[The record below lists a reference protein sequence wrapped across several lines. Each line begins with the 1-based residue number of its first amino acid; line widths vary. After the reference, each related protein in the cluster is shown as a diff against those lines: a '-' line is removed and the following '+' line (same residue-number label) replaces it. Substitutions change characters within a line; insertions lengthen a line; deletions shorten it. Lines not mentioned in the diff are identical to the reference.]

1 MRTFL
6 SRLLLV
12 GFLGV
17 AVFAVVQLTTGPSGA
32 IVGMTGLDA
41 DDLESETFRV
51 DAPARL
57 AIDVAGSFEEAG
69 TPASDTTLAA
79 YGWIVRHDD
88 ETVAWQMRAPRPER
102 GTLVAVRDTIT
113 LGPGTY
119 SAYFTSFGDP
129 LVRAEPRGES
139 LGDRVREFLS
149 RGGRTW
155 VGDAGRWRFLVSAV
169 GDAEIDRSPDDLDAP
184 AGVLWDGL
192 AVRDRKHPEGLL
204 HVRETARIGVR
215 AVTEITD
222 GVVADLGSIVRLGNR
237 DTVWTSRGTGVWAGG
252 SLKNRVI
259 TDSVSLAPGLYRV
272 AFETDRSHAYD
283 DWTANPP
290 WFPSNWGLRVTAGTG
305 VVGPL
310 DASDVDLP
318 IVARFACVGPDSEAT
333 ATFTLAAEA
342 DLLVVAVGE
351 ITSGTAYDYATL
363 DRRDDDGDW
372 DDVWEQE
379 DAPLSDAGGS
389 DKNRLAV
396 EALSLAP
403 GEYRLRYV
411 TDGSHDCVSGYNNG
425 GEPDD
430 GLWGAALYA
439 LDPGLDIA
447 GLGVVSTTAPTAGS
461 NDDDDTGDAPDLV
474 FPASHLLLAA
484 IDSVGNGVD
493 RAQRFTIRRSGPV
506 RVFAAG
512 EISSS
517 TRYDYAQINRADGP
531 VVWEMT
537 RANTQAAG
545 GSDFHRQY
553 IGVVRLEP
561 GTYDLR
567 YQSDGSRS
575 FGDFG
580 PDSRIL
586 WGARVYRE
594 PTPGTVGD
602 DAPPPAP
609 PAPPRP
615 LPEGVLASADVPPVL
630 VGGAAALSERAVY
643 PESARRDGVEGVV
656 SVQLIVDEYGRVVD
670 PVALGDPDSRL
681 AEAAV
686 AAVRASRFAP
696 GQQDGE
702 PVKVRFVVPVTFRL
716 R

>member
-17 AVFAVVQLTTGPSGA
+17 AVFAVVQLTSGPAGA
-32 IVGMTGLDA
+32 VVGMTGLDA
-41 DDLESETFRV
+41 DDLESKTFRV
-51 DAPARL
+51 VTPARL

-79 YGWIVRHDD
+79 YGWIVRQDD

-102 GTLVAVRDTIT
+102 GTLVATRDTIA
-113 LGPGTY
+113 LEPGTY
-119 SAYFTSFGDP
+119 TAYFTSYGDP

-139 LGDRVREFLS
+139 LGDRVRAFLS

-155 VGDAGRWRFLVSAV
+155 VGDAGRWRFLVSTV
-169 GDAEIDRSPDDLDAP
+169 GTAEVDRSPDDLEAP
-184 AGVLWDGL
+184 ASVLWDGRE
-192 AVRDRKHPEGLL
+192 VRNRQHPEGLL
-204 HVRETARIGVR
+204 HVRETARVGVR
-215 AVTEITD
+215 AVTEITGD
-222 GVVADLGSIVRLGNR
+222 VVADLGSIVRLGDR
-237 DTVWTSRGTGVWAGG
+237 DTVWTSRGPGVWAGG
-252 SLKNRVI
+252 SLKNRVV
-259 TDSVSLAPGLYRV
+259 TDSVTLAPGLYRV
-272 AFETDRSHAYD
+272 AFETDRSHAYRA
-283 DWTANPP
+283 WTANPP
-290 WFPSNWGLRVTAGTG
+290 WFPSSWGLRVTAGTG

-310 DASDVDLP
+310 DASDVALP
-318 IVARFACVGPDSEAT
+318 VIARFECVGPDSEAT

-351 ITSGTAYDYATL
+351 ITSGTGYDYAVL
-363 DRRDDDGDW
+363 DRRDPDGAW
-372 DDVWEQE
+372 DEVWEQE
-379 DAPLSDAGGS
+379 DAALSDAGGS

-396 EALSLAP
+396 EALSLEP

-411 TDGSHDCVSGYNNG
+411 TDGSHDCVSGYNSG
-425 GEPDD
+425 GAPDD

-447 GLGVVSTTAPTAGS
+447 SLGVSTSTTS
-461 NDDDDTGDAPDLV
+461 SRSDDEVDTGDAPDLV
-474 FPASHLLLAA
+474 FPASDLLLAA
-484 IDSVGNGVD
+484 IDAVGDDED
-493 RAQRFTIRRSGPV
+493 RTQRFTVSRAGPV

-517 TRYDYAQINRADGP
+517 SRYDYAQITRTDGT

-537 RANTQAAG
+537 RANTQAG
-545 GSDFHRQY
+545 GESDFHRQY

-567 YQSDGSRS
+567 YTSDGSRS

-580 PDSRIL
+580 PDSRVL

-609 PAPPRP
+609 PEAARP
-615 LPEGVLASADVPPVL
+615 LPEGVLASAEVAPVL
-630 VGGAAALSERAVY
+630 VGGTEGLTARAVY
-643 PESARRDGVEGVV
+643 PESARREGVGGTV
-656 SVQLIVDEYGRVVD
+656 MVQFIVDEYGRVVD
-670 PVALGDPDSRL
+670 PVAIGDPDPRL
-681 AEAAV
+681 GEAAV
-686 AAVRASRFAP
+686 EAVRASRFAP
-696 GQQDGE
+696 GQQNGE
-702 PVKVRFVVPVTFRL
+702 PVKVRFTVPVTFRL
-716 R
+716 Q